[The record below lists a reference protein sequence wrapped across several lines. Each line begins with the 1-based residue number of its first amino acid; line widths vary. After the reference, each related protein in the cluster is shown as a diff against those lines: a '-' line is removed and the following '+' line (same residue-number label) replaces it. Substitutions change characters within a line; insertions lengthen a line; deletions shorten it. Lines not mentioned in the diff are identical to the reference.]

1 MRTTLQNSLA
11 VLAGIFLGSLVNFAI
26 ILAGPMLIPLP
37 EGIDLTD
44 REHFAENLKH
54 RPPKNFIALWL
65 AHALGTLT
73 GSAVASRLSASRPML
88 IAQGILAFFCSEVSG
103 WSQAMVGLLL
113 SLSLT

>member
-1 MRTTLQNSLA
+1 
-11 VLAGIFLGSLVNFAI
+11 
-26 ILAGPMLIPLP
+26 MLIPLP

-44 REHFAENLKH
+44 MEHFAENLKH
-54 RPPKNFIALWL
+54 LPPKNFIAPWL